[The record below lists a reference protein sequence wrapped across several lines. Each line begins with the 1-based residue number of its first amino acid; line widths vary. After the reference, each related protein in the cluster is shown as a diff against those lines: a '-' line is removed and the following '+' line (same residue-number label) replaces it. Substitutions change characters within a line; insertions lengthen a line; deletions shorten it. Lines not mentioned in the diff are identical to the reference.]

1 MKQENLKKI
10 ASRLWELEKKC
21 QANENV
27 SENLNEI
34 ENIANNLSFTDLM
47 HVTLLIEELHNK

>member
-1 MKQENLKKI
+1 MKQKELKKL
-10 ASRLWELEKKC
+10 ASRLWELEQRC

-27 SENLNEI
+27 PENLKEM
-34 ENIANNLSFTDLM
+34 ENIANNLSLTDLM